1 MDAVFEERFI
11 VFVRHDLGHASRPDH
26 SERPLATCSSYAE
39 ARLLQ
44 RQLLRESRESI
55 IRFVGPS
62 GGGD

>member
-1 MDAVFEERFI
+1 LDAIFEDQFI
-11 VFVRHDLGHASRPDH
+11 GFVRHDLGHASRPDH

-44 RQLLRESRESI
+44 RQLLRDSHESI
-55 IRFVGPS
+55 IRFVGTS